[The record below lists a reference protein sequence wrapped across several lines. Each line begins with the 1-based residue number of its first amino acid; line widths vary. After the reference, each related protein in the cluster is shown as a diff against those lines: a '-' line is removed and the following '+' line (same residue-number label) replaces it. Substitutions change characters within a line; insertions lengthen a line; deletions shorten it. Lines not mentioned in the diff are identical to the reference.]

1 VIRTTWLFVS
11 GLVAGA
17 MMTAAAQEPAPEVVF
32 RSDVSL
38 VRVDVQVLD
47 RNNRAVTGLHRE
59 DFILREQGQQRE
71 IRNFLAEEM
80 PVDIILL
87 LDVSGSMRPHV
98 QRIADAASSALQVL
112 GRDDR
117 VAIMVFDRN
126 TKLRMPFKNSLEAV
140 EQELSMLLQ
149 NERFDGGTDINRGI
163 YGAIRYMQT
172 AARKDARRAIVILT
186 DDQTEFDRDE
196 AGVAQALARADT
208 VLSLLLAPDAMGHR
222 GMGRS
227 PGRTGGGGGV
237 MWPSGGTLPDVIF
250 GRRYPRTGGGIPGGG
265 GNGPVIR
272 AGRTKSAG
280 TVEIARLSGGD
291 SMNVDDAG
299 ALETT
304 LSRLR
309 QRYALHFL
317 LPDGASAGQQRS
329 VEVAL
334 AGAAQRRYPDAE
346 LRYRRTYIAAD
357 SGSTPLPADVE
368 PTVSSTSPADVS
380 PQPEVDS
387 GDGPRLRRRPVNER
401 SGASGPML
409 SGRDEGPSFPQS
421 PTASGPGWRRAD
433 AAAAPPPAADS
444 QPARQIPAPAQTSP
458 EPEPSKDAA
467 KQSADEGASSKQTS
481 SGGWRKLKPGE
492 KP

>member
-1 VIRTTWLFVS
+1 
-11 GLVAGA
+11 
-17 MMTAAAQEPAPEVVF
+17 MMTAAEQEPAPDVVF

-59 DFILREQGQQRE
+59 DFLLREQGQERE

-80 PVDIILL
+80 PVDIVLL

-126 TKLRMPFKNSLEAV
+126 SKLRMPFKNSLEAV
-140 EQELSMLLQ
+140 EHELSVLLQ

-163 YGAIRYMQT
+163 YGAIRYIQT

-186 DDQTEFDRDE
+186 DDQTEYDRDE
-196 AGVAQALARADT
+196 TGVAQALARADT

-222 GMGRS
+222 GMGRA
-227 PGRTGGGGGV
+227 PGRPGGGGGV

-250 GRRYPRTGGGIPGGG
+250 GRRYPRTGGG
-265 GNGPVIR
+265 NGPVIR
-272 AGRTKSAG
+272 AGGTKPAG
-280 TVEIARLSGGD
+280 TAEIARLSGGD

-317 LPDGASAGQQRS
+317 LPDGAHAGQQRS

-334 AGAAQRRYPDAE
+334 AGSAARRYPGAE
-346 LRYRRTYIAAD
+346 LRYRRTYTAAE
-357 SGSTPLPADVE
+357 SGSTPLPAGEE
-368 PTVSSTSPADVS
+368 PTVSSNSPAGV
-380 PQPEVDS
+380 PAPPAVDS
-387 GDGPRLRRRPVNER
+387 DDGPRLRRRPVNER

-409 SGRDEGPSFPQS
+409 SGRDEGSSSQS
-421 PTASGPGWRRAD
+421 SQASPASGPGWRRSD
-433 AAAAPPPAADS
+433 TAAPPTPAAGS
-444 QPARQIPAPAQTSP
+444 QPPTQPLAAAQDTP
-458 EPEPSKDAA
+458 KPEPSKEAA
-467 KQSADEGASSKQTS
+467 KEPAKEGASSEQTT